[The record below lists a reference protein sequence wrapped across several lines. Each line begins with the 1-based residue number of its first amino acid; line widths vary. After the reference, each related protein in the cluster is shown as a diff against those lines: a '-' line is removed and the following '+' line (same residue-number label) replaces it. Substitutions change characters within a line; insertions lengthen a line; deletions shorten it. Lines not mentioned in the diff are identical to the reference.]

1 MAKIK
6 KLNEDQEQEITDALT
21 GVADLVKDGE
31 TPDDAIVKIA
41 SEKQLPAGYVRLM
54 ANAYNTGQSL
64 GNIRNGTTLTE
75 KASSFP
81 LANAMNILDRL
92 FPGDVKTA
100 AEVVMDT
107 AVSSDYDL
115 PPHYWLTQRKQQ
127 VKQANAAK
135 VQANIAAGMAP
146 EEAVRSAYSNY
157 TDEQVAATVAQISGG
172 AKVAA
177 YPGPAEKPGKQAVSK
192 LRNLKKDAEQKRL
205 DAVSAGYR
213 VTGSLNDLT
222 NYFRK
227 VGHVSL
233 DTVRKNAAAVIGSK
247 VHGLLD
253 KVEEQRGKL
262 AKNSADS
269 SYHNVDWNVAPYS
282 LITESLDA
290 IDNFKEI
297 KIALDRFEKE
307 AEADAVE
314 IVRPFCVTGI
324 QPVIK
329 GSVWDHLSQKEASVL
344 PIAVGASLGGAGK
357 EIVEDIADTSDN
369 VTEMAEQ
376 IGSRQHEDKLRQIQ
390 TRTMLNDM
398 LSNDPV
404 ISGYDQDKTL
414 DAFNHLNQ
422 LAPRALSQRLVAQQM
437 MRQYLEQDSAVDP
450 FDVDTLLGIE
460 KKLQERDNPKM
471 PTPGT

>member
-21 GVADLVKDGE
+21 GVADLVKEGE

-75 KASSFP
+75 KASAFP

-92 FPGDVKTA
+92 FPDDVKTA
-100 AEVVMDT
+100 AEVSMDT
-107 AVSSDYDL
+107 TVSSEYDL
-115 PPHYWLTQRKQQ
+115 PPTYWLQRRKAEE
-127 VKQANAAK
+127 KAANAIDLPRE
-135 VQANIAAGMAP
+135 NI
-146 EEAVRSAYSNY
+146 E
-157 TDEQVAATVAQISGG
+157 
-172 AKVAA
+172 A

-192 LRNLKKDAEQKRL
+192 LRQLKKEAEQKRL
-205 DAVSAGYR
+205 DAISAGYR
-213 VTGSLNDLT
+213 VTGSINDLT

-247 VHGLLD
+247 VHGLLN

-262 AKNSADS
+262 AKKSADS
-269 SYHNVDWNVAPYS
+269 SYHNVDWNAAPYS

-314 IVRPFCVTGI
+314 IVRPFCVAGL

-329 GSVWDHLSQKEASVL
+329 GSVWDHRSQKEANIL

-357 EIVEDIADTSDN
+357 EIVGDIADTKDDVLEMSDR
-369 VTEMAEQ
+369 
-376 IGSRQHEDKLRQIQ
+376 IGSRDHEDKLRSIQ
-390 TRTMLNDM
+390 TKTMLNDM
-398 LSNDPV
+398 LANDPV
-404 ISGYDQDKTL
+404 ISGYDQDRTL

-437 MRQYLEQDSAVDP
+437 MRKYLEQDSAVDP
-450 FDVDTLLGIE
+450 FDVDQLLEIE
-460 KKLQERDNPKM
+460 KKLQQRDNPKM
-471 PTPGT
+471 APAVG